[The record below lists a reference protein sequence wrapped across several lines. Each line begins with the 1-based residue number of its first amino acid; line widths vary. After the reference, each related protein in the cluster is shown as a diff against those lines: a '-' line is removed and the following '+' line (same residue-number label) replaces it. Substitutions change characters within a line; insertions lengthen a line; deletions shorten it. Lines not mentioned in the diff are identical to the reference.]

1 MRVGRKSLGVILV
14 CLFLTGCTSSLDTS
28 IDPITGMVKSF
39 CVELKPDME
48 KADKDFWTL
57 GNKTSMDTLLKSM
70 LEVSQDANTIAI
82 VSVEPAQSW
91 LTQVGTNATDFIR
104 YFSGDGSGGSEE
116 LLDIASRWK
125 GTFLELPKYC
135 D

>member
-1 MRVGRKSLGVILV
+1 MRVARKSLGVILV
-14 CLFLTGCTSSLDTS
+14 CLFLTGCTSSTETS
-28 IDPITGMVKSF
+28 IDPITGMDKSF
-39 CVELKPDME
+39 CLELKSDME
-48 KADKDFWTL
+48 KADSDFWSL
-57 GNKTSMDTLLKSM
+57 GKSTSLDTFLKAM
-70 LEVSQDANTIAI
+70 LEVSQDTSAIAL

-104 YFSGDGSGGSEE
+104 YFSGDGAGGSEE

-125 GTFLELPKYC
+125 GTYLELPKYC

>member
-1 MRVGRKSLGVILV
+1 MNPAQKSLGVILL
-14 CLFLTGCTSSLDTS
+14 CLYLTGCTSSTETS
-28 IDPITGMVKSF
+28 LDPITGMDKSF
-39 CVELKPDME
+39 CLEFKPDME

-57 GNKTSMDTLLKSM
+57 GKSTSMETFVKSM

-91 LTQVGTNATDFIR
+91 LTQVGTNATDFSR

>member
-1 MRVGRKSLGVILV
+1 MARKSLGVILL
-14 CLFLTGCTSSLDTS
+14 CLFLTGCSSKTETT
-28 IDPITGMVKSF
+28 IDPITGMDKSF
-39 CVELKPDME
+39 CLELKPDME

-57 GNKTSMDTLLKSM
+57 GKSTSMETFVKSM

-91 LTQVGTNATDFIR
+91 LMQVGTNATDFLR
-104 YFSGDGSGGSEE
+104 YFGGDLSGGSEE

-125 GTFLELPKYC
+125 GTYLELPAYC

>member
-1 MRVGRKSLGVILV
+1 MARQSLGVILL
-14 CLFLTGCTSSLDTS
+14 CSFLTACTSSTETS
-28 IDPITGMVKSF
+28 LDPITGMDKSF
-39 CVELKPDME
+39 CLELKPDME

-57 GNKTSMDTLLKSM
+57 GKSTSMETFVKSM

-91 LTQVGTNATDFIR
+91 LTQVGTNATDFLR
-104 YFSGDGSGGSEE
+104 YFGGDLSGGSEE

-125 GTFLELPKYC
+125 GTYLELPKYC

>member
-1 MRVGRKSLGVILV
+1 MKVGRISLVVILV
-14 CLFLTGCTSSLDTS
+14 CLFLTGCTSSVDTS

-70 LEVSQDANTIAI
+70 LEVSQDANTISI

>member
-1 MRVGRKSLGVILV
+1 M
-14 CLFLTGCTSSLDTS
+14 D
-28 IDPITGMVKSF
+28 KSF
-39 CVELKPDME
+39 CLELKPDME
-48 KADKDFWTL
+48 TADKDFWSL
-57 GNKTSMDTLLKSM
+57 GKSTSMDTLLKSM

-91 LTQVGTNATDFIR
+91 LTEVGINATDFIR

-125 GTFLELPKYC
+125 GTYLELPKYC

>member
-1 MRVGRKSLGVILV
+1 MGRKSLGVILL
-14 CLFLTGCTSSLDTS
+14 CSFLTACTSSTESSLD
-28 IDPITGMVKSF
+28 PVTGMDKSF
-39 CVELKPDME
+39 CSKLKPDME

-70 LEVSQDANTIAI
+70 LEVSQDANLIAT

-91 LTQVGTNATDFIR
+91 LTQVGTNATDFIA
-104 YFSGDGSGGSEE
+104 YFTGDLSGGSEE

-125 GTFLELPKYC
+125 GTYLELPKYC

>member
-1 MRVGRKSLGVILV
+1 MARKSLGVILL
-14 CLFLTGCTSSLDTS
+14 CLFLTGCTSSTETS
-28 IDPITGMVKSF
+28 IDPITGMDKSF
-39 CVELKPDME
+39 CLELKPDME

-57 GNKTSMDTLLKSM
+57 GNKTSMDTLLESM
-70 LEVSQDANTIAI
+70 LEVSQDANLIAT

-104 YFSGDGSGGSEE
+104 YFSGDLSGGSEE

-125 GTFLELPKYC
+125 GTYLELPKYC

>member
-1 MRVGRKSLGVILV
+1 MKVAQKSIGVILV
-14 CLFLTGCTSSLDTS
+14 CSFLTGCSSSIDTS

-48 KADKDFWTL
+48 QADSDFWTL
-57 GNKTSMDTLLKSM
+57 GKETSMETFVKSM
-70 LEVSQDANTIAI
+70 LEVSQDASSIAL
-82 VSVEPAQSW
+82 VSVEPAESW
-91 LTQVGTNATDFIR
+91 LTEVGTNATDFIR

>member
-1 MRVGRKSLGVILV
+1 MKVTQKTIGVILL
-14 CLFLTGCTSSLDTS
+14 CLLLTGCTSSTETS
-28 IDPITGMVKSF
+28 IDPITGMDKSF
-39 CVELKPDME
+39 CLELKPDME

-70 LEVSQDANTIAI
+70 LEVSQDANLIAT

-91 LTQVGTNATDFIR
+91 LTQVGTNATDFIE
-104 YFSGDGSGGSEE
+104 YFSGDLSGGSEE

-125 GTFLELPKYC
+125 GTYLELPKYC

>member
-1 MRVGRKSLGVILV
+1 MKVVRKSLGVILV
-14 CLFLTGCTSSLDTS
+14 CLFLTGCTSSIDTS

-70 LEVSQDANTIAI
+70 LEVSQDANTISI
-82 VSVEPAQSW
+82 VSVEPAQTW

>member
-1 MRVGRKSLGVILV
+1 MKVTQKTIGVILL
-14 CLFLTGCTSSLDTS
+14 CLFLTGCTSSTETS
-28 IDPITGMVKSF
+28 IDPITGMDKSF
-39 CVELKPDME
+39 CLELKPDME

-104 YFSGDGSGGSEE
+104 YFSGDLSGGSEE

-125 GTFLELPKYC
+125 GTYLELPKYC

>member
-1 MRVGRKSLGVILV
+1 MARKSLGVILL
-14 CLFLTGCTSSLDTS
+14 CSFLTACTSSTESSLD
-28 IDPITGMVKSF
+28 PVTGMDKSF
-39 CVELKPDME
+39 CLELKPDME
-48 KADKDFWTL
+48 QADKDFWTL

-70 LEVSQDANTIAI
+70 LEVSQDANLIAT

-91 LTQVGTNATDFIR
+91 LTQVGTNATDFIQ
-104 YFSGDGSGGSEE
+104 YFSGDLSGGSEE

-135 D
+135 E

>member
-1 MRVGRKSLGVILV
+1 MKVTQKTIGVILL
-14 CLFLTGCTSSLDTS
+14 CLCLTGCTSSTETS
-28 IDPITGMVKSF
+28 IDPITGMDKSF
-39 CVELKPDME
+39 CLELKPDME
-48 KADKDFWTL
+48 QADKDFWTL

-70 LEVSQDANTIAI
+70 LEVSQDANLIAT

-91 LTQVGTNATDFIR
+91 LTQVGTNATDFIE
-104 YFSGDGSGGSEE
+104 YFTGDLSGGSEE

-125 GTFLELPKYC
+125 GTYLELPKYC

>member
-1 MRVGRKSLGVILV
+1 MKMGQKSLGVILV
-14 CLFLTGCTSSLDTS
+14 CLFLTGCSSSIDTS

-57 GNKTSMDTLLKSM
+57 GKKTSMDTFLKSM

>member
-1 MRVGRKSLGVILV
+1 MRMARQSLGVILL
-14 CLFLTGCTSSLDTS
+14 CSFLTACTSSTETS
-28 IDPITGMVKSF
+28 LDPITGMDKSF
-39 CVELKPDME
+39 CLELKPDME

-57 GNKTSMDTLLKSM
+57 GKSTSMETFVKSM

-91 LTQVGTNATDFIR
+91 LTQVGTNATDFLR
-104 YFSGDGSGGSEE
+104 YFGGDLSGGSEE

-125 GTFLELPKYC
+125 GTYLELPKYC

>member
-1 MRVGRKSLGVILV
+1 MKMGQKSLGVILV
-14 CLFLTGCTSSLDTS
+14 CLFLTGCSSSIDTS

>member
-1 MRVGRKSLGVILV
+1 MKVGRKSLGVILV
-14 CLFLTGCTSSLDTS
+14 CLFLTGCTSSIDTS

-70 LEVSQDANTIAI
+70 LEVSQDANTISI

-91 LTQVGTNATDFIR
+91 LTQVGTSATDFIR

-116 LLDIASRWK
+116 LLEIASRWK

>member
-1 MRVGRKSLGVILV
+1 MKVVRKYLGVILV
-14 CLFLTGCTSSLDTS
+14 CLFLTGCTSSIDTS
-28 IDPITGMVKSF
+28 IDPITGMMKSF

-48 KADKDFWTL
+48 KADSDFWTL
-57 GNKTSMDTLLKSM
+57 GKSTSMETFVKSM

-82 VSVEPAQSW
+82 VSVEPAKSW
-91 LTQVGTNATDFIR
+91 LTAVGTNATDFLR
-104 YFSGDGSGGSEE
+104 YFGGDLSGGSEE

-125 GTFLELPKYC
+125 GTYLELPKYC

>member
-1 MRVGRKSLGVILV
+1 MKSAQRIIVAILI
-14 CLFLTGCTSSLDTS
+14 CASLTACSSSTETS
-28 IDPITGMVKSF
+28 IDPITGMDKSF
-39 CVELKPDME
+39 CLELKPNME

-70 LEVSQDANTIAI
+70 LQVSQNAGLIAT

-91 LTQVGTNATDFIR
+91 LMQVGTNATDFIR
-104 YFSGDGSGGSEE
+104 YFSGDLSGGTEE

-125 GTFLELPKYC
+125 GTYLELPKYC

>member
-1 MRVGRKSLGVILV
+1 MKVTQKTIGVILL
-14 CLFLTGCTSSLDTS
+14 CLLLTGCTSSAETS
-28 IDPITGMVKSF
+28 IDPITGMDKSF
-39 CVELKPDME
+39 CLELKPDME

-70 LEVSQDANTIAI
+70 LEVSQDANLIAT

-91 LTQVGTNATDFIR
+91 LTQVGTNATDFIE
-104 YFSGDGSGGSEE
+104 YFSGDLSGGSEE

-125 GTFLELPKYC
+125 GTYLELPKYC

>member
-1 MRVGRKSLGVILV
+1 MRMDRKYLGAILI
-14 CLFLTGCTSSLDTS
+14 CLFLTGCTSSTETS
-28 IDPITGMVKSF
+28 IDPITGMDKSF
-39 CVELKPDME
+39 CLELKPDME
-48 KADKDFWTL
+48 KADKDFWSL
-57 GNKTSMDTLLKSM
+57 GKSTSMDTLLKSM

-91 LTQVGTNATDFIR
+91 LTEVGTNATDFIR

-125 GTFLELPKYC
+125 GTYLELPKYC

>member
-1 MRVGRKSLGVILV
+1 
-14 CLFLTGCTSSLDTS
+14 
-28 IDPITGMVKSF
+28 
-39 CVELKPDME
+39 ME

-57 GNKTSMDTLLKSM
+57 GKKTSMDTFLKSM

>member
-1 MRVGRKSLGVILV
+1 MKVARKSIGVILS
-14 CLFLTGCTSSLDTS
+14 CSLLTGCSASTGTS
-28 IDPITGMVKSF
+28 IDPITGMDKSF
-39 CVELKPDME
+39 CLELKADLE

-70 LEVSQDANTIAI
+70 LEVSQSANTVAI

-91 LTQVGTNATDFIR
+91 LTQIGTNATDFIR

-125 GTFLELPKYC
+125 GTYLELPKYC
-135 D
+135 G

>member
-1 MRVGRKSLGVILV
+1 MKMGQKSLGVILV
-14 CLFLTGCTSSLDTS
+14 CLFLTGCSSSIDTS
-28 IDPITGMVKSF
+28 IDPVTGMVKSF

-57 GNKTSMDTLLKSM
+57 GKKTSMDTFLKSM